1 MASSGKKTRGKQMID
16 MKIIEKED
24 EKLITLS
31 KRRSGIYEKLK
42 CNPHPLGELEVQM
55 VNGAIAAA
63 RLGGNSF
70 LLSRYNGI
78 SSGWD

>member
-31 KRRSGIYEKLK
+31 KRRSGIYEKLSEITLHLLLT
-42 CNPHPLGELEVQM
+42 CRMQPSPSWRVGSPNGEWSHCCCET
-55 VNGAIAAA
+55 
-63 RLGGNSF
+63 R
-70 LLSRYNGI
+70 
-78 SSGWD
+78 W